1 MKPIK
6 SSVLD
11 KSKAQLA
18 GLKSI
23 DAALDLGHGLDVV
36 SHEKELLELD
46 NEISALNT
54 LSATFAARMKA
65 LRANIKVHNE
75 KGLRRSSA
83 VVAKYGKESEEYVKI
98 GGKRPSQRK
107 RFTPSGKIK
116 NPPKPPA

>member
-46 NEISALNT
+46 KEISALNT
-54 LSATFAARMKA
+54 FSATFAARVKA
-65 LRANIKVHNE
+65 LKVSIKTLNE
-75 KGLRRSSA
+75 KVSRRSSA

-98 GGKRPSQRK
+98 GGKRPSERK
-107 RFTPSGKIK
+107 RSSPAAKLKTP
-116 NPPKPPA
+116 PQPPA

>member
-1 MKPIK
+1 MKPIR

-18 GLKSI
+18 ALKSI
-23 DAALDLGHGLDVV
+23 DATLDLGPGLDVV
-36 SHEKELLELD
+36 SHEKEVTELD

-54 LSATFAARMKA
+54 LSATFAARIKA
-65 LRANIKVHNE
+65 FRANIKTLNE
-75 KGLRRSSA
+75 KDLRRSSA

-107 RFTPSGKIK
+107 RPSPGAKIQ